1 MQQAAHKTVQDE
13 DGRRAQTAFAKFL
26 RSYEDSDGYKLYM
39 EQIDELKNPGR
50 NTLYVKFSHI
60 CAYSAVLS
68 STIGYSFIVS
78 THSSAT
84 QFVIWSS
91 KNVTIRDR
99 TVPYYGRIFRY
110 LSVFRIGSTVRYS
123 VR

>member
-1 MQQAAHKTVQDE
+1 MTAKYFNKMQQAAHKTVQDE

-26 RSYEDSDGYKLYM
+26 RRFLIKKLIYYIIFDSYEDSDGYKLYM

-68 STIGYSFIVS
+68 STIEL
-78 THSSAT
+78 
-84 QFVIWSS
+84 QFH
-91 KNVTIRDR
+91 R
-99 TVPYYGRIFRY
+99 
-110 LSVFRIGSTVRYS
+110 
-123 VR
+123 